1 MKKQLDSKY
10 NHHLVE
16 QNKYENWVKKN
27 LFKANVDSQKPKF
40 SIILPPPNVT
50 GKLHIGHAWDT
61 SLQDA
66 IIRFKKTTGYDTLFL
81 PGMDHSGIS
90 TQVKVEE
97 KLRQQNIDK
106 YKLGRENFLKEAWKW
121 KEEHT
126 SIIRSQWAKL
136 GLSLDYSIEKFTL
149 DSDVNDVVNEIF
161 VKFYNDNIIYKDKQI
176 VNWDPMQKTA
186 ISNIEVIYKQVEG
199 KMYYFKYMLE
209 NSNEYL
215 TVATTRPET
224 MFSDQCV
231 VVNPNDQ
238 RYQKYIGKN
247 VINPVNNQIIP
258 VIADEYVD
266 VEFGTGVMK
275 CTPAHDANDFVL
287 GKKHNLDMV
296 VCLNFDGS
304 VNEIA
309 GKLYS
314 GLDRFEARAKIIE
327 NLKQNDLLVKI
338 EDITHQVGFSERS
351 NAIVEPYLSDQWFVR
366 MEKFNKM
373 ILDLQASNNK
383 INFFPER
390 FNDVLIRWMENAHD
404 WCISRQLWWGHQ
416 IPCWYNKHTNELHVS
431 KTAPVDIENW
441 TRDEDVLDTWF
452 SSGLWAFSTLMN
464 GQGFDS
470 KHFKAYFPTSVLVT
484 GYDIIFFWVAR
495 MIFQTLEYTKQ
506 IPFNDVLIH
515 GLVRDEQGRK
525 MSKSLGNGI
534 DPMDVIQENGTDAL
548 RLFLLTNSTPGQ
560 DIRYSNSKVSAC
572 WNFINK
578 LWNASR
584 YVFMNLD
591 DDFKFDPNFYKQEN
605 LDVTDK
611 WVLTELAKV
620 QNYVFEKMNKYEF
633 GLAGSSLFEF
643 VWDKYCSW
651 YIEFA
656 KINLNNNQTKYNTQ
670 QTLFYVLKEILIMLH
685 PYIPFITEE
694 IYQTM
699 ELKDSIM
706 LEEWTNLNLS
716 FDTSYINDVIKMI
729 TALREFR
736 NTNKINKSLV
746 LEAKIVNTNDIHNQ
760 LFNKYN
766 DQINN
771 LLQTFINT
779 KIIKDLDSDNKT
791 SLSID
796 EYFLEIS
803 NDLFIDKQE
812 LITQLE
818 NKLDQLQKEINRSEN
833 MLNNPNFTSKAKPE
847 KIQAEQ
853 EKYKSYKEQ
862 FNSIKTKLESL
873 K

>member
-121 KEEHT
+121 KEEYA

-224 MFSDQCV
+224 MFADQCV
-231 VVNPNDQ
+231 VVNPNDE

-258 VIADEYVD
+258 VIADKYVD

-296 VCLNFDGS
+296 VCLNVDGY
-304 VNEIA
+304 VNDVA

-327 NLKQNDLLVKI
+327 NLKQNNLLVKI

-351 NAIVEPYLSDQWFVR
+351 NAVVEPYLSDQWFVR

-416 IPCWYNKHTNELHVS
+416 IPCWYNKHTNELYVS

-534 DPMDVIQENGTDAL
+534 DPMDVIEENGADVL

-611 WVLTELAKV
+611 WILTELAKV
-620 QNYVFEKMNKYEF
+620 QNYAFEKMNKYEF

-685 PYIPFITEE
+685 PYIPFVTEE

-706 LEEWTNLNLS
+706 LEQWTNLNLS

-746 LEAKIVNTNDIHNQ
+746 LEAKIANTNDTHDQ

-862 FNSIKTKLESL
+862 FESIKTKLESL

>member
-121 KEEHT
+121 KEEYA

-224 MFSDQCV
+224 MFADQCV
-231 VVNPNDQ
+231 VVNPNDE

-258 VIADEYVD
+258 VIADKYVD

-296 VCLNFDGS
+296 VCLNVDGY
-304 VNEIA
+304 VNDVA

-327 NLKQNDLLVKI
+327 NLKQNNLLVKI

-351 NAIVEPYLSDQWFVR
+351 NAVVEPYLSDQWFVR

-416 IPCWYNKHTNELHVS
+416 IPCWYNKHTNELYVS

-534 DPMDVIQENGTDAL
+534 DPMDVIEENGADVL

-560 DIRYSNSKVSAC
+560 DIRYS
-572 WNFINK
+572 
-578 LWNASR
+578 
-584 YVFMNLD
+584 
-591 DDFKFDPNFYKQEN
+591 KF
-605 LDVTDK
+605 T
-611 WVLTELAKV
+611 
-620 QNYVFEKMNKYEF
+620 
-633 GLAGSSLFEF
+633 
-643 VWDKYCSW
+643 
-651 YIEFA
+651 
-656 KINLNNNQTKYNTQ
+656 
-670 QTLFYVLKEILIMLH
+670 
-685 PYIPFITEE
+685 
-694 IYQTM
+694 
-699 ELKDSIM
+699 
-706 LEEWTNLNLS
+706 
-716 FDTSYINDVIKMI
+716 
-729 TALREFR
+729 
-736 NTNKINKSLV
+736 
-746 LEAKIVNTNDIHNQ
+746 
-760 LFNKYN
+760 
-766 DQINN
+766 
-771 LLQTFINT
+771 
-779 KIIKDLDSDNKT
+779 
-791 SLSID
+791 
-796 EYFLEIS
+796 
-803 NDLFIDKQE
+803 
-812 LITQLE
+812 
-818 NKLDQLQKEINRSEN
+818 
-833 MLNNPNFTSKAKPE
+833 
-847 KIQAEQ
+847 
-853 EKYKSYKEQ
+853 
-862 FNSIKTKLESL
+862 
-873 K
+873 

>member
-16 QNKYENWVKKN
+16 QNKYENWVKKD
-27 LFKANVDSQKPKF
+27 LFKADVDSQKPKF

-121 KEEHT
+121 KEEYA

-199 KMYYFKYMLE
+199 KMYHFKYMLE

-224 MFSDQCV
+224 MFADQCV

-275 CTPAHDANDFVL
+275 CTPAHDANDFIL
-287 GKKHNLDMV
+287 GKKYNLDMV
-296 VCLNFDGS
+296 VCLNVDGS
-304 VNEIA
+304 VNGVA
-309 GKLYS
+309 GELYS

-327 NLKQNDLLVKI
+327 VLKENDLLVKI

-351 NAIVEPYLSDQWFVR
+351 NAVVEPYLSDQWFVR

-431 KTAPVDIENW
+431 KTPPVDIENW

-464 GQGFDS
+464 GQGFES

-534 DPMDVIQENGTDAL
+534 DPMDVIQENGADAL

-611 WVLTELAKV
+611 WILTELAKV

-656 KINLNNNQTKYNTQ
+656 KINLNNNQTKANTQ

-685 PYIPFITEE
+685 PYIPFVTEE

-706 LEEWTNLNLS
+706 LEQWTNLNLS

-746 LEAKIVNTNDIHNQ
+746 LEAKISNTNNTHDQ

-771 LLQTFINT
+771 LLQTFVNT

-847 KIQAEQ
+847 KIQTEQ

-862 FNSIKTKLESL
+862 FDSIKTKLESL